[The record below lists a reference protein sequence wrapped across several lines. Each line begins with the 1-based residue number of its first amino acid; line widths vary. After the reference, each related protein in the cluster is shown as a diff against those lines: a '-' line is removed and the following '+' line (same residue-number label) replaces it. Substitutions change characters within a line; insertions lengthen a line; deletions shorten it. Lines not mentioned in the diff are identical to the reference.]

1 MSALALTPPPR
12 RWQRLLPSLAAAVC
26 AVAIGACG
34 SSGHKP
40 NASSRDGSFLAFS
53 ECMRGHGVTNFPD
66 PSPGGGINI
75 PASSGINPASPAF
88 QAAQD
93 TCRKQLPG
101 GGPPAHASE
110 QQKEQLFAMSEC
122 MRRHGVSEFPDPVT
136 RSTLPSNPEAYSIV
150 EGTGDLWLLVPTTIN
165 PNAPAFNQ
173 AAKACHFH

>member
-1 MSALALTPPPR
+1 VTSRCAVRVTRPMMPVALA
-12 RWQRLLPSLAAAVC
+12 VC
-26 AVAIGACG
+26 VVVIGACG

-40 NASSRDGSFLAFS
+40 NTSSQGGSFLAFS
-53 ECMRGHGVTNFPD
+53 QCMRSHGVTNFPD

-75 PASSGINPASPAF
+75 PASSGINPALPAF
-88 QAAQD
+88 QAAQN

-136 RSTLPSNPEAYSIV
+136 RSTPPGNPQAYSIA
-150 EGTGDLWLLVPTTIN
+150 EGTGDLWLLVPSTIN
-165 PNAPAFNQ
+165 PNSPAFRQ
-173 AAKACHFH
+173 AAKACNFH